1 MSPSKICF
9 SSAGITKTGI
19 FERLR
24 ADIELRF
31 RAMRNYRSELNIIMD
46 RIDTHIEEILIRREK
61 EMEIKVDCMEK
72 SGIEED

>member
-1 MSPSKICF
+1 
-9 SSAGITKTGI
+9 
-19 FERLR
+19 
-24 ADIELRF
+24 
-31 RAMRNYRSELNIIMD
+31 MRNYRSELNIIMD